1 MKGVHA
7 HDRKLVGEAM
17 KHHKNMVNAH
27 QIQHNLHQM
36 SKWRWFNNGSID
48 VILKREDEGNREM
61 KTVGEAL
68 EYMLKSKVIE
78 VLCAY
83 AMSDR
88 PGGFFKIGLE
98 TLSEMLSGV
107 RSISI
112 LSNSAVHPGLNSLL
126 RCIY

>member
-1 MKGVHA
+1 MN
-7 HDRKLVGEAM
+7 LII
-17 KHHKNMVNAH
+17 KNGT
-27 QIQHNLHQM
+27 L
-36 SKWRWFNNGSID
+36 D

-88 PGGFFKIGLE
+88 PGGLFKIALE

-126 RCIY
+126 RCIYLNIKKW